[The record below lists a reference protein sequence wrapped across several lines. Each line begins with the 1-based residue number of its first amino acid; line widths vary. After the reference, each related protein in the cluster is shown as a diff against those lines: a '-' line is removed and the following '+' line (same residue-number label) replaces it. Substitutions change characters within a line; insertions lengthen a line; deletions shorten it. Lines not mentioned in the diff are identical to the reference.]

1 MKFIIASSGKYHHFS
16 LAKSLFK
23 TNNLK
28 KIFTGYPWFKVKK
41 EKLPKE
47 YVFCIGFFEIIIFII
62 KKISFNK
69 AGFLYKKLIKL
80 KKIVSDKIFLS
91 RIKKIKNFDYFLC
104 LSGDGLSSAKYI
116 KSLNKT
122 YICERSSSHILYQE
136 KILNDEYK
144 KLGFDR
150 KTNNWIIERELK
162 EYELADLILVPSNF
176 VKKTFEDYGLSN
188 KVCVINFGAN
198 TDEFQKL
205 NIKKNNDDEF
215 NILFVG
221 QLSIRKGLHY
231 LTTSFKDF
239 DHCKKKLHIIGSRT
253 PETNLIEKFLYKEN
267 TIFYG
272 NRPKNEICQI
282 MNKADVFV
290 LPSLE
295 EGMANVILEATACG
309 LPIILTE
316 NSGGAELIEKL
327 NNGFVV
333 PIKNSQAILEKLNLL
348 KNKDILQKLSNNSKK
363 FVNFYNW
370 DRYSNELKKN
380 LQLRN
385 L

>member
-1 MKFIIASSGKYHHFS
+1 MKFIIASSGKYHHFN

-23 TNNLK
+23 KDNLS
-28 KIFTGYPWFKVKK
+28 KIFTGYPWFKIKR
-41 EKLPKE
+41 EMIPKE
-47 YVFCIGFFEIIIFII
+47 YVFCIGIFEVIIFFI

-69 AGFLYKKLIKL
+69 LGFLYKKLIKF
-80 KKIVSDKIFLS
+80 KKIKSDKIFLKE
-91 RIKKIKNFDYFLC
+91 IKKIKYFDYFLC
-104 LSGDGLSSAKYI
+104 LSGDGLNTAKYVKTI
-116 KSLNKT
+116 NKT

-136 KILNDEYK
+136 KILNDEYS
-144 KLGFDR
+144 KLGFKR
-150 KTNNWIIERELK
+150 KINKWIIDRELK
-162 EYELADLILVPSNF
+162 SYELADLILVPSNF
-176 VKKTFEDYGLSN
+176 VKKTFEEYGLNN

-198 TDEFQKL
+198 TDEFKKL
-205 NIKKNNDDEF
+205 NTKKETDEF

-231 LTTSFKDF
+231 LTRSFKDF
-239 DHCKKKLHIIGSRT
+239 DHPKKKLHIVGPRT
-253 PETNLIEKFLYKEN
+253 PETNLIDKFIYKEN

-272 NRPKNEICQI
+272 ARSKSEICKI
-282 MNKADVFV
+282 MNTADVFV

-316 NSGGAELIEKL
+316 NSGGAELIENL
-327 NNGFVV
+327 NNGYVV
-333 PIKNSQAILEKLNLL
+333 PIKNSEAILEKLNLL
-348 KNKDILQKLSNNSKK
+348 KNRDILNNLSINSEK
-363 FVNFYNW
+363 FFNFYNW
-370 DRYSNELKKN
+370 DRYSDELKKN